1 MSDRGKATP
10 LVALAVGSCVL
21 VYGTALVEGQ
31 ASSLLAIAGGLA
43 WAVTYLL
50 LRRHVHEAADLP
62 DDRLDEREIA
72 VRDRSYLQ
80 AYRLLGGA
88 IAASLVLAVVDDAVG
103 GVVASWNQAWAGLLL
118 LSAVLP
124 SAVLAHRERAH
135 TSPGGT
141 GVRRV
146 VVASRVSTLGA

>member
-1 MSDRGKATP
+1 MSDRRNATP
-10 LVALAVGSCVL
+10 LVALALGSCGL
-21 VYGTALVEGQ
+21 VYATALFEGQ
-31 ASSLLAIAGGLA
+31 ASALLAIIGGLA
-43 WAVTYLL
+43 WFVAYVL
-50 LRRHVHEAADLP
+50 LRRHVHESADLP

-72 VRDRSYLQ
+72 DRDRSYLE

-103 GVVASWNQAWAGLLL
+103 GVVASWNQAWAALLF

-135 TSPGGT
+135 PSQ
-141 GVRRV
+141 V
-146 VVASRVSTLGA
+146 

>member
-21 VYGTALVEGQ
+21 VYGTALFKGQ
-31 ASSLLAIAGGLA
+31 ASALLAIVGGLG
-43 WAVTYLL
+43 WAVAYLL

-72 VRDRSYLQ
+72 VRDRCYLE

-88 IAASLVLAVVDDAVG
+88 VAASLVLAVVDDAVT
-103 GVVASWNQAWAGLLL
+103 GVVASWNQVLAGLLL
-118 LSAVLP
+118 LSTVLP
-124 SAVLAHRERAH
+124 SAVLAYRERAH
-135 TSPGGT
+135 PA
-141 GVRRV
+141 RV
-146 VVASRVSTLGA
+146 